1 MKRGRP
7 FEPGNP
13 FGHGRPPGSPNKRS
27 LIAQELLD
35 SHGEAILRKA
45 LVMGLQGDSLLLRT
59 LLSYILTRRTDL
71 PVKTGPLCMGTPAE
85 LSGTF
90 EQLLKKVATQQLTLR
105 EAQQIAALIEGR
117 RRVIETEE
125 LEARLRVLERRPGEK
140 P

>member
-1 MKRGRP
+1 
-7 FEPGNP
+7 
-13 FGHGRPPGSPNKRS
+13 
-27 LIAQELLD
+27 
-35 SHGEAILRKA
+35 
-45 LVMGLQGDSLLLRT
+45 MGLQGDSLLLRT

-85 LSGTF
+85 FSGTF

-105 EAQQIAALIEGR
+105 EAQQIATLIEGR